1 VLTITAVALF
11 SARSGVSTGVG
22 EQRLLTLKDGT
33 RVFLNTATRVV
44 VEYNDNFRKV
54 ELDTGEAL
62 FDVVNRPGWP
72 FLVQVGDRQVKALGT
87 SFVVRRD
94 EKQLAV
100 TLVEGKVSVTSN
112 PEVAPSGT
120 HANRLPDS
128 ATTSNSITLRP
139 GQRLT
144 LAGGNARLETTSLDN
159 AVAWRR
165 GQIVLDD
172 TPLASAIAEMN
183 RYSETRLVIERT
195 ESETVL
201 VNGLFQAGDSMSFA
215 RAVAATYG
223 LVVVER
229 DDEIILSGTPIASQ
243 R

>member
-1 VLTITAVALF
+1 V
-11 SARSGVSTGVG
+11 
-22 EQRLLTLKDGT
+22 
-33 RVFLNTATRVV
+33 
-44 VEYNDNFRKV
+44 
-54 ELDTGEAL
+54 
-62 FDVVNRPGWP
+62 
-72 FLVQVGDRQVKALGT
+72 VQVGDRQVKALGT

-120 HANRLPDS
+120 HADRLPDS
-128 ATTSNSITLRP
+128 AATSNSITLRP

-144 LAGGNARLETTSLDN
+144 FAGGNARLETTSLDK

-183 RYSETRLVIERT
+183 RYSETRLVIERP

-229 DDEIILSGTPIASQ
+229 DDEIILSGTSAASQ